1 MLTVPLVPPMWDDSQ
16 YNNCVVLK
24 RLPHLLC
31 IDANGLKKRG
41 THVLFFF
48 FLGRNVVSLL

>member
-24 RLPHLLC
+24 RLPHLLS
-31 IDANGLKKRG
+31 IDANGLKKKEVH
-41 THVLFFF
+41 TFLLFFF
-48 FLGRNVVSLL
+48 